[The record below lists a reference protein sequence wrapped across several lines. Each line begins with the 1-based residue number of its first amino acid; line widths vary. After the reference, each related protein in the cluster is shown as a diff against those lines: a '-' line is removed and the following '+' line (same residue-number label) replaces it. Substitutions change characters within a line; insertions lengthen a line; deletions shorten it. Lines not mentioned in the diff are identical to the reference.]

1 MAQRTKKLDYA
12 DCLSQF
18 ELFFRDIL
26 NLDIWSNED
35 LDFLRAKAKEEA
47 LSSYGSF
54 NKNAT
59 ENLSKEEFIALK
71 SISKS
76 KELIIQKSDKSNSAD
91 IVDMQATKKMDDILS
106 S

>member
-12 DCLSQF
+12 DYLSQF

-35 LDFLRAKAKEEA
+35 LDFLRAKTKEEA

-71 SISKS
+71 NISKN